1 MSYAQPPPG
10 YGEQPPYGYP
20 PGYPP
25 YGGYAPAPA
34 DPSAEL
40 ASVHAE
46 NAALK
51 SENAALKAE
60 IAALKAGGAPGA
72 QPSMVPPPNLSW
84 PPPGYGAPARLWW
97 SSRLWHTAGLPAA
110 GLRWPAWLWRTAR
123 VRRAAAGLWAASRT
137 RLAW

>member
-1 MSYAQPPPG
+1 MSYAPPPG
-10 YGEQPPYGYP
+10 YGEQPPYGMP

-40 ASVHAE
+40 ASVQAE

-60 IAALKAGGAPGA
+60 IAE
-72 QPSMVPPPNLSW
+72 
-84 PPPGYGAPARLWW
+84 
-97 SSRLWHTAGLPAA
+97 
-110 GLRWPAWLWRTAR
+110 LRVKFNAD
-123 VRRAAAGLWAASRT
+123 AASHGEELEKLNEKLQRYKDVT
-137 RLAW
+137 KKLEFAVPIFPLRLFTSWLNISNGQLR